1 MFKYVKIVHILLFMF
16 YIIST
21 VHQLSLSI
29 QFEQNTLSWIQFACA
44 VSHIMGRNDPSHF
57 QTDMICYF
65 ARSSEWIMACVLFIG
80 EKVAW
85 RNLTQPAWSFKNACF
100 PMKSCLSCSASVGPL
115 ELNLQFV
122 FLVILVFHV
131 SSLALQS
138 VIPAAVPSSMARSNI
153 WQWMAIRD
161 IKKQR
166 SKKQVEKMIVV
177 QVLNDFRTSYCTCAC
192 LKTFHERVQTS
203 GAMRA
208 NGSRF
213 LFTLPLPLYSPAGN
227 LPWSLLLLAS
237 LLLPAMSLPGLKL
250 LALTQRLILLLSSRN
265 TKPAST
271 LASVAFPRRIR
282 ISCDAEQWFWILRI

>member
-1 MFKYVKIVHILLFMF
+1 MF

-100 PMKSCLSCSASVGPL
+100 PMKSCLSCSAYVGPL

-131 SSLALQS
+131 SSLTLQS

-153 WQWMAIRD
+153 WQWMAD
-161 IKKQR
+161 T
-166 SKKQVEKMIVV
+166 
-177 QVLNDFRTSYCTCAC
+177 LHFRTSPWQSVTLRNKGRKSKLRKWLWYRFWTISEPATAHVPVWKHFMKGFKRLEKWDQMAPDFFSHCPC
-192 LKTFHERVQTS
+192 LYILQPATFPD
-203 GAMRA
+203 
-208 NGSRF
+208 
-213 LFTLPLPLYSPAGN
+213 L
-227 LPWSLLLLAS
+227 
-237 LLLPAMSLPGLKL
+237 
-250 LALTQRLILLLSSRN
+250 
-265 TKPAST
+265 
-271 LASVAFPRRIR
+271 
-282 ISCDAEQWFWILRI
+282 CCC